1 MYILLRGNVP
11 LGLLGN
17 KRVKIQGNRVP
28 RDRRLSGDNADGE
41 GRRAGRA
48 CSFLW
53 PLTRRRNNNRRRG
66 GAASTLHT
74 LSGDE
79 TREEKSKRLPP
90 AQEGERALADR
101 PEATTQSN
109 AYLQIHHDNIR
120 RGLHLRRRRART

>member
-11 LGLLGN
+11 QGLLGN
-17 KRVKIQGNRVP
+17 KRVEIQGNRVP

-53 PLTRRRNNNRRRG
+53 PLTRRRNKNRRRG

-79 TREEKSKRLPP
+79 TREGGTDGEEKSKRLPP
-90 AQEGERALADR
+90 AQEAGTRSRR
-101 PEATTQSN
+101 PT
-109 AYLQIHHDNIR
+109 
-120 RGLHLRRRRART
+120 RGNDSIECVLTDLS